1 MLKMEKKFVIV
12 TTPLSSREKLK
23 VGRETEKKK
32 VERGAEGER
41 EKRKDIALWVEII

>member
-23 VGRETEKKK
+23 VGRIRKEK
-32 VERGAEGER
+32 VERGKER
-41 EKRKDIALWVEII
+41 VRNGRTLHSGFK